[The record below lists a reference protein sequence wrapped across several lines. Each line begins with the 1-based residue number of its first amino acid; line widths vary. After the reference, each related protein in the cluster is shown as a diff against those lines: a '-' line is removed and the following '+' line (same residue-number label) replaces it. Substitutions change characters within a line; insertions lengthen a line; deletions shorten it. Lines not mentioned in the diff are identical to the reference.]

1 MSTEQH
7 IGPSSI
13 VTKAGVGVDGPGY
26 LAGEHPA
33 GRTTVNGTPVS
44 ADVDVFYELDNKDW
58 QCVASTTSQPD
69 GTWSIVGLNP
79 DKKFNVVA
87 RHASFGGVIA
97 VDVQP
102 SRTDVVTLSG
112 AFTNNENFDGVSG
125 FMTIESG
132 MPPFT
137 ASVIDPLPYGL
148 SPLVVDGRKLIID
161 GTSDDV
167 GLWDS
172 VVRVTASNGVFADAP
187 VSVDIRNLGDPLFDK
202 VVLLL
207 QCSGTNGST
216 TFTDSSSTPKTATAY
231 GDAKISTAYSQ
242 FPDGAL
248 ELSGLDSGLEL
259 GALLSQGTPYCMEAF
274 VRLNASDAG
283 GQYRHPIF
291 SQSGDVGAGDQCFGI
306 EFANRP
312 NPLKLS
318 FYRGA
323 NIDGGR
329 KEAYGSVPV
338 ARETRVHVALS
349 FDGSKIRGFLEGQL
363 QFEVSDTLGWV
374 DTGLPLRVGQNIVPS
389 YSQYRQGFQGC
400 IAGARLTVGN
410 PRYVSNFAVPPLP
423 LPEQ

>member
-7 IGPSSI
+7 IGPRSI

-26 LAGEHPA
+26 LGGEAPE
-33 GRTTVNGTPVS
+33 GRTTVGGVPVS
-44 ADVDVFYELDNKDW
+44 ADVDVFYELDTKDW
-58 QCVASTTSQPD
+58 QHVASTTSQPD

-102 SRTDVVTLSG
+102 SRTDIVTLSG
-112 AFTNNENFDGVSG
+112 AFTTNDDFNGVAG
-125 FMTIESG
+125 FMTVESG

-137 ASVIDPLPYGL
+137 ASVVDPLPYGL
-148 SPLVVDGRKLIID
+148 NPLVVDGRKLIID
-161 GTSDDV
+161 GTSDDA
-167 GLWDS
+167 GLWES
-172 VVRVTASNGVFADAP
+172 VMRVTDSNSLFADVP
-187 VSVDIRNLGDPLFDK
+187 VSVEIRSQGDPLFDK

-207 QCSGTNGST
+207 HCSGANNST
-216 TFTDSSSTPKTATAY
+216 TFTDSSSTPKTVTAY
-231 GDAKISTAYSQ
+231 GVAKISTAYSQ

-248 ELSGLDSGLEL
+248 ELSGLDSGLNL
-259 GALLSQGTPYCMEAF
+259 GELLSPGTPYCMEAF

-283 GQYRHPIF
+283 GQYTHSIF
-291 SQSGDVGAGDQCFGI
+291 SQSGNVGDGDQYFGI
-306 EFANRP
+306 EFESRP
-312 NPLKLS
+312 NPLKLH

-323 NIDGGR
+323 SIAGGR

-363 QFEVSDTLGWV
+363 QFEVSDTQGWAN
-374 DTGLPLRVGQNIVPS
+374 TGEPLRVGQNIVPI
-389 YSQYRQGFQGC
+389 YSQYRTGFQGC
-400 IAGARLTVGN
+400 IAGVRLTVDD
-410 PRYVSNFAVPPLP
+410 PRYTSNFAVPPFP
-423 LPEQ
+423 LPSQ

>member
-7 IGPSSI
+7 IGPSAI

-44 ADVDVFYELDNKDW
+44 ADVDVFYEIDNKDW

-69 GTWSIVGLNP
+69 GTWSIAGLNP
-79 DKKFNVVA
+79 DKRFNVVA

-112 AFTNNENFDGVSG
+112 AFTNNEYFNGVDG

-148 SPLVVDGRKLIID
+148 TPLVVDGRKLIID

-167 GLWDS
+167 GLWES

-187 VSVDIRNLGDPLFDK
+187 VSADIRNLGDPLFDK

-207 QCSGTNGST
+207 QCSGAHNST
-216 TFTDSSSTPKTATAY
+216 TFTDSSLTPKTVTAY
-231 GDAKISTAYSQ
+231 GVAKISTAYGD

-248 ELSGLDSGLEL
+248 EVSGLDSGLEL
-259 GALLSQGTPYCMEAF
+259 GQLLSQGDPFCMEAF
-274 VRLNASDAG
+274 IRLNASDAG
-283 GQYRHPIF
+283 GQYIHPIF
-291 SQSGDVGAGDQCFGI
+291 SQSGTAGGTDQYFAV

-323 NIDGGR
+323 GLGVGL
-329 KEAYGSVPV
+329 KEAYSSVPV
-338 ARETRVHVALS
+338 ARETRLHVALS

-363 QFEVSDTLGWV
+363 QFEVSDTQGWA
-374 DTGLPLRVGQNIVPS
+374 DTGMPLRVGQNIVPS
-389 YSQYRQGFQGC
+389 YPQYRMGFQGC
-400 IAGARLTVGN
+400 IAGVRLTVGN
-410 PRYVSNFAVPPLP
+410 PRYTSNFAVPPLP

>member
-7 IGPSSI
+7 ISPSAI

-44 ADVDVFYELDNKDW
+44 ADVDVFYELDTKDW

-112 AFTNNENFDGVSG
+112 AFTTNEDFNGVDG
-125 FMTIESG
+125 FMTVESG

-148 SPLVVDGRKLIID
+148 SPLVVDGRKLAIK

-207 QCSGTNGST
+207 QCSGAHNST
-216 TFTDSSSTPKTATAY
+216 TFTDSSLTPKTVTAY
-231 GDAKISTAYSQ
+231 GVAKISTAYGE
-242 FPDGAL
+242 FPNGAL
-248 ELSGLDSGLEL
+248 EVSGLDSGLKL
-259 GALLSQGTPYCMEAF
+259 GQLLSQGNPFCMEAF
-274 VRLNASDAG
+274 IRLNASDAG
-283 GQYRHPIF
+283 GQYIHPIF
-291 SQSGDVGAGDQCFGI
+291 SQSGFGGSTDQFFGV
-306 EFANRP
+306 EFSSRP

-323 NIDGGR
+323 GLGVGQ
-329 KEAYGSVPV
+329 KEAYSSVPV
-338 ARETRVHVALS
+338 ARETRLHVALS

-363 QFEVSDTLGWV
+363 QFEVSDTHGWV
-374 DTGLPLRVGQNIVPS
+374 NTGAPLRIGQSIVPL
-389 YSQYRQGFQGC
+389 YSQYRSVFQGC

>member
-44 ADVDVFYELDNKDW
+44 ADVDVFYELDTKDW

-69 GTWSIVGLNP
+69 GTWSIVGLSP

-112 AFTNNENFDGVSG
+112 AFTNNKDFNGVGG

-132 MPPFT
+132 LPPFT

-148 SPLVVDGRKLIID
+148 SPLVVGGRKLAIE

-167 GLWDS
+167 GLWES
-172 VVRVTASNGVFADAP
+172 VVRVTDSNSLFADVP
-187 VSVDIRNLGDPLFDK
+187 VSVDIRRQGDPLFDK

-207 QCSGTNGST
+207 QCSGAHNST
-216 TFTDSSSTPKTATAY
+216 TFTDSSLTPKTVTAY
-231 GDAKISTAYSQ
+231 GVAKISTAYGE
-242 FPDGAL
+242 FPGGAL

-259 GALLSQGTPYCMEAF
+259 GQLLGQGDRFCMEAF
-274 VRLNASDAG
+274 IRLNASDAG
-283 GQYRHPIF
+283 GQYTHPIF
-291 SQSGDVGAGDQCFGI
+291 SQSGFIGDSDQFFGV
-306 EFANRP
+306 EFASGR
-312 NPLKLS
+312 NPLKLR
-318 FYRGA
+318 FYRGTG
-323 NIDGGR
+323 IFVGR
-329 KEAYGSVPV
+329 KEAYSSVPV
-338 ARETRVHVALS
+338 ARETRLHVALS

-363 QFEVSDTLGWV
+363 QFEVSDTYGWV
-374 DTGLPLRVGQNIVPS
+374 NTGAPLRIGHNITPS
-389 YSQYRQGFQGC
+389 YSAYRQCFQGC

-410 PRYVSNFAVPPLP
+410 PRYTGNFAVPPLP
-423 LPEQ
+423 LTSQ

>member
-7 IGPSSI
+7 ISPSAI

-44 ADVDVFYELDNKDW
+44 ADVDVFYELDTKDW
-58 QCVASTTSQPD
+58 QHVASTTSQPD

-102 SRTDVVTLSG
+102 SRTDIVTLSG
-112 AFTNNENFDGVSG
+112 AFTTNDDFNGVAG
-125 FMTIESG
+125 FMTVESG

-167 GLWDS
+167 GLWES
-172 VVRVTASNGVFADAP
+172 VVRVTDSNSLFADVP
-187 VSVDIRNLGDPLFDK
+187 VSVDIRSQGDPLFDK

-207 QCSGTNGST
+207 QCSGAHNST
-216 TFTDSSSTPKTATAY
+216 TFTDSSLTPKTVTAY
-231 GDAKISTAYSQ
+231 GVAKISTAYGD
-242 FPDGAL
+242 FPGGAL
-248 ELSGLDSGLEL
+248 ELSGIDSGLEL

-274 VRLNASDAG
+274 IRLNASDAG
-283 GQYRHPIF
+283 GQYIHPIF
-291 SQSGDVGAGDQCFGI
+291 AQSRNVGDGDQYFGI
-306 EFANRP
+306 EFESRP

-323 NIDGGR
+323 NIAGGR

-363 QFEVSDTLGWV
+363 QFEVSDTHGWV
-374 DTGLPLRVGQNIVPS
+374 NTGTPLRVGQNIVPS
-389 YSQYRQGFQGC
+389 YSQYRMGFQGC
-400 IAGARLTVGN
+400 MAGVRLTVGN
-410 PRYVSNFAVPPLP
+410 PRYTSNFAVPPLP
-423 LPEQ
+423 LPSQ

>member
-7 IGPSSI
+7 ISPSAI

-44 ADVDVFYELDNKDW
+44 ADVDVFYELDTKDW

-112 AFTNNENFDGVSG
+112 AFTANDDFNGVDG

-148 SPLVVDGRKLIID
+148 TPLVVGGRKLVIE

-172 VVRVTASNGVFADAP
+172 VVRVTASNSLFADVP
-187 VSVDIRNLGDPLFDK
+187 VSVDIRSQGDPLFDK

-207 QCSGTNGST
+207 QCSGAHNST
-216 TFTDSSSTPKTATAY
+216 TFTDSSLTPKTVTAY
-231 GDAKISTAYSQ
+231 GVAKISTAYGE
-242 FPDGAL
+242 FPNGAL
-248 ELSGLDSGLEL
+248 EVSGLDSGLEL
-259 GALLSQGTPYCMEAF
+259 GQLLSPGTPYCMEAF
-274 VRLNASDAG
+274 IRLNASDAG
-283 GQYRHPIF
+283 GQYIHPIF
-291 SQSGDVGAGDQCFGI
+291 AQSGFGGDADQYFGV

-323 NIDGGR
+323 GLGVEQ
-329 KEAYGSVPV
+329 KEAYSSVPV
-338 ARETRVHVALS
+338 ARETRLHVALS

-363 QFEVSDTLGWV
+363 QFEVSDTHGWV
-374 DTGLPLRVGQNIVPS
+374 NTGAPLLIGQGIVPP
-389 YSQYRQGFQGC
+389 YSQYRSGFQGC
-400 IAGARLTVGN
+400 IAGARLTVGS
-410 PRYVSNFAVPPLP
+410 PRYTSNFAVPPLP

>member
-7 IGPSSI
+7 VVPSSI

-26 LAGEHPA
+26 LGGEAPE

-112 AFTNNENFDGVSG
+112 AFTTNDSFNGVDG

-148 SPLVVDGRKLIID
+148 SPLVVDGRKLAIE

-172 VVRVTASNGVFADAP
+172 VVRVTASNGVWVDVP
-187 VSVDIRNLGDPLFDK
+187 VEVQIQALDPHWDK
-202 VVLLL
+202 VVSLLHFDGDL
-207 QCSGTNGST
+207 
-216 TFTDSSSTPKTATAY
+216 TDET
-231 GDAKISTAYSQ
+231 GR
-242 FPDGAL
+242 
-248 ELSGLDSGLEL
+248 
-259 GALLSQGTPYCMEAF
+259 
-274 VRLNASDAG
+274 VWN
-283 GQYRHPIF
+283 
-291 SQSGDVGAGDQCFGI
+291 QSGAPIIGGGGWFG
-306 EFANRP
+306 
-312 NPLKLS
+312 
-318 FYRGA
+318 
-323 NIDGGR
+323 
-329 KEAYGSVPV
+329 
-338 ARETRVHVALS
+338 
-349 FDGSKIRGFLEGQL
+349 
-363 QFEVSDTLGWV
+363 
-374 DTGLPLRVGQNIVPS
+374 
-389 YSQYRQGFQGC
+389 GC
-400 IAGARLTVGN
+400 ITFSGSRAERLSSAHQAVGTDDWTVEMGVKFNSTSGQQNFFENRNSAGIN
-410 PRYVSNFAVPPLP
+410 PAGRFTIYQKDNTLRIF
-423 LPEQ
+423 